1 MGFKAKEYT
10 TRSKPAWMTHFS
22 SWENFELERMLWL
35 RAHGVSLKV
44 IGMMF
49 KSNAGLTAEAVEKRM
64 TRFHERYQRL
74 VRTVDIY
81 LDHPLLGGP
90 DVPVE
95 CDGTTPMTY
104 QKSGKGHPAVF
115 KGCIVISATDR
126 KYLRLALRSKASR
139 GSESYENLRCVP
151 DWLDDD
157 SILWFDDLT
166 GAISL
171 AESHPDKFRF
181 MGQVNHSNGQFVR
194 EAMINGKR
202 YLVSTQNCDG
212 VHSHLKDHFKKWRV
226 QKAHLFRHM
235 TEFQLVWNCS
245 NQEQSLWHLLQI
257 GASRPYASK
266 DDLKG
271 PELCPSHEIK
281 HMSVLREAKLR
292 LKEELDLSTIQ
303 RPFDLKYVPIL
314 HSTSISEEDRGKG
327 LIQHRRREKRNA
339 LKPYYCFC
347 CKSYPFGQVVSSEED
362 QIAHYDKDCEAAR
375 IFEEKVKEKMNEIR
389 ESEDF
394 LKVIERKR
402 KIQESIENMNSFNN
416 KKAKE
421 KSNIVCNIFH
431 LPEFPKK

>member
-1 MGFKAKEYT
+1 MESTKSSSVPTYDRVSTCLELQQPRAKSLAPLT
-10 TRSKPAWMTHFS
+10 GIFS
-22 SWENFELERMLWL
+22 SSDFWIL
-35 RAHGVSLKV
+35 
-44 IGMMF
+44 
-49 KSNAGLTAEAVEKRM
+49 
-64 TRFHERYQRL
+64 
-74 VRTVDIY
+74 DI
-81 LDHPLLGGP
+81 
-90 DVPVE
+90 E
-95 CDGTTPMTY
+95 
-104 QKSGKGHPAVF
+104 
-115 KGCIVISATDR
+115 
-126 KYLRLALRSKASR
+126 
-139 GSESYENLRCVP
+139 
-151 DWLDDD
+151 
-157 SILWFDDLT
+157 
-166 GAISL
+166 
-171 AESHPDKFRF
+171 
-181 MGQVNHSNGQFVR
+181 
-194 EAMINGKR
+194 
-202 YLVSTQNCDG
+202 
-212 VHSHLKDHFKKWRV
+212 
-226 QKAHLFRHM
+226 
-235 TEFQLVWNCS
+235 
-245 NQEQSLWHLLQI
+245 I

-314 HSTSISEEDRGKG
+314 HSTSISEEDRVKG

-402 KIQESIENMNSFNN
+402 KIQESMANMNSFNN

-431 LPEFPKK
+431 LPEFPKT